1 MTMEGWIKIHRG
13 LLDWEWYSDTNCVRM
28 ALHLLLKANFQTRRW
43 RGITIERGQLVTSR
57 SMLARETGLSERE
70 VRTAVSKLE
79 KSDFLTSRATSS
91 YTVVTICNYE
101 RYQSTDSTERP
112 ACGPAYDQESTNC
125 RPTTDQPATTTEE
138 SKKVRRE
145 EYTTH
150 TVSSEKGVAGGKPAG
165 PSAELTEAAD
175 VLLAWI
181 GERFP
186 QIAAMAEPFTRQQ
199 LVWMLRKYDV
209 EDIRRLVAAMDNKGA
224 WKNRSAFCTF
234 TSYAARDH
242 ELLTRRQAEAECGR
256 LYTYLQ
262 MVQLLPT
269 NGGNYR
275 AEDFETVQTP
285 QGVRWRI
292 RTPRD

>member
-1 MTMEGWIKIHRG
+1 MEGWIKIHRG

-28 ALHLLLKANFQTRRW
+28 ALHLLLMANFQTKRW
-43 RGITIERGQLVTSR
+43 RGITVERGQLVTSR
-57 SMLARETGLSERE
+57 SILARETGLSERE
-70 VRTAVSKLE
+70 ARTAISKLE

-91 YTVVTICNYE
+91 YTIVTICNYE
-101 RYQSTDSTERP
+101 KYQSPETVDRP
-112 ACGPAYDQESTNC
+112 ACGPTDDQDATSC
-125 RPTTDQPATTTEE
+125 RPGIDQQTTTTEE
-138 SKKVRRE
+138 CKKVRRE
-145 EYTTH
+145 EYTH
-150 TVSSEKGVAGGKPAG
+150 TVSSEKGEKGVAGGETAEAP
-165 PSAELTEAAD
+165 AELVEAAD
-175 VLLAWI
+175 VLQAWI

-186 QIAAMAEPFTRQQ
+186 KIATMAEPFTRQQ
-199 LVWMLRKYDV
+199 LLWMFRKYDV

-242 ELLTRRQAEAECGR
+242 ELQTRRQAEAECGR

-262 MVQLLPT
+262 MVQMLPT
-269 NGGNYR
+269 NGGLYR

-292 RTPRD
+292 RTPQD

>member
-1 MTMEGWIKIHRG
+1 MEGWIKIHRG

-28 ALHLLLKANFQTRRW
+28 ALHLLLKANFQTKRW
-43 RGITIERGQLVTSR
+43 RGITVERGQLVTSR

-70 VRTAVSKLE
+70 VRTAISKLE

-91 YTVVTICNYE
+91 YTIVTICNYE
-101 RYQSTDSTERP
+101 KYQSTDSAERP
-112 ACGPAYDQESTNC
+112 AVGPTADQDATSC
-125 RPTTDQPATTTEE
+125 RPGVDQPATTTEE
-138 SKKVRRE
+138 CKKVRRE
-145 EYTTH
+145 ESTH
-150 TVSSEKGVAGGKPAG
+150 TVSSEKGVAGGETAE
-165 PSAELTEAAD
+165 PSAELVEAAD
-175 VLLAWI
+175 ALQAWI

-186 QIAAMAEPFTRQQ
+186 KIASMVEPFSRQQ
-199 LVWMLRKYDV
+199 LLWLFRKYDV

-262 MVQLLPT
+262 MVQMLPT
-269 NGGNYR
+269 NGGRYR
-275 AEDFETVQTP
+275 PEDFETVQTP

-292 RTPRD
+292 CTPRECAT

>member
-1 MTMEGWIKIHRG
+1 MEGWIKIHRG

-28 ALHLLLKANFQTRRW
+28 ALHLLLKANFQAKRW
-43 RGITIERGQLVTSR
+43 RGIIVERGQLVTSR
-57 SMLARETGLSERE
+57 SILARETALSERE
-70 VRTAVSKLE
+70 VRTAISKLE

-91 YTVVTICNYE
+91 YTIVTICNYAK
-101 RYQSTDSTERP
+101 YQSFEEVERP
-112 ACGPAYDQESTNC
+112 AERPAADQASTSE
-125 RPTTDQPATTTEE
+125 RPGADQPTTITEE
-138 SKKVRRE
+138 CKKERRE

-150 TVSSEKGVAGGKPAG
+150 TVSTEKGVAGGKPDE

-175 VLLAWI
+175 ALLAWI

-186 QIAAMAEPFTRQQ
+186 QIASMAEPFSRQQ
-199 LVWMLRKYDV
+199 LLWMFRKYDV
-209 EDIRRLVAAMDNKGA
+209 ENIRRIVAAMDNKGA

-242 ELLTRRQAEAECGR
+242 ELLTRRQTEAECGR
-256 LYTYLQ
+256 LYSYLQ

-269 NGGNYR
+269 NGGSCQ

-292 RTPRD
+292 RTPQD